1 MDKAVKAKEL
11 LKKLQ
16 VARPIDKTAFETE
29 ASELSEKLQ
38 SMRTDLDSLNRKMKQ
53 LQNLR
58 NCIRKVIPDAMP
70 LNQPDGKDSFREI
83 AETATNQKN
92 LEHMMSRVT
101 DQAIRQGKAPEIE
114 ATVTMKQERE

>member
-16 VARPIDKTAFETE
+16 VTRPIDKSALEAE

-70 LNQPDGKDSFREI
+70 LKQPDGKANFREI

-92 LEHMMSRVT
+92 LERMMTRVT
-101 DQAIRQGKAPEIE
+101 NQAIRQEKMPEIE
-114 ATVTMKQERE
+114 ATVTLKQERE